1 MLKRP
6 KDRWLCRGLKQHTS
20 VCTPTLSLP
29 RNELRSLVRCFKWT
43 KSLVARP
50 FKWSRLNTA
59 FKWYYKFFSILQN
72 KICNFD
78 QFWLQPFLRVE
89 GLSPI
94 HQKVFMKWL
103 IYNKIKFFVN
113 DILRKLKLKK
123 NPGLQPR
130 WSPEFFSG
138 FFTQLHKLRSLRR
151 SFLHFH

>member
-20 VCTPTLSLP
+20 VCTPTPSLP
-29 RNELRSLVRCFKWT
+29 RNELRSLVRCFQLLSLWT

-50 FKWSRLNTA
+50 FKWSRLNSA

-94 HQKVFMKWL
+94 HQKVLMKWL
-103 IYNKIKFFVN
+103 IYNNIKFFVN
-113 DILRKLKLKK
+113 DILRKLKFKKIRDFNPLKS
-123 NPGLQPR
+123 
-130 WSPEFFSG
+130 WIFFRLLYSIA
-138 FFTQLHKLRSLRR
+138 
-151 SFLHFH
+151 